1 MADFFKK
8 IESGSLTSDLIVK
21 DNMKQI
27 LPEVDLDDAAAVL
40 AAGYVQFNFEQKPE
54 DPSNYK
60 KEWVSG
66 DDTEVSSGI
75 WKNNWS
81 LADRTMSADEE
92 ADAVLRGMN
101 DMRLERNKRLAIT
114 DHYALQ
120 DTAAMSS
127 EMTTYRQ
134 ALRDLPASVSDPFDI
149 TWPTPPSGT
158 PIEWPQK

>member
-1 MADFFKK
+1 
-8 IESGSLTSDLIVK
+8 
-21 DNMKQI
+21 
-27 LPEVDLDDAAAVL
+27 
-40 AAGYVQFNFEQKPE
+40 
-54 DPSNYK
+54 
-60 KEWVSG
+60 
-66 DDTEVSSGI
+66 
-75 WKNNWS
+75 
-81 LADRTMSADEE
+81 MSADEE